1 MASVLEIVTET
12 TCTWKVTNLSNCLLR
27 ASTERCTR
35 SSTSGAP
42 ATVRLPVAGETLIWL
57 SGGGAIVSIS
67 CWISFQS
74 EVLSWTVVLC
84 SVCAAPCPPCP
95 LSAPAVWIKLPRQA
109 RARGHR
115 VQQCLKPAMMVDIKG
130 ARRGRLHFHRA
141 RQRRSVHIYRCARAA
156 HGGQGITREAHAH
169 PAFTG
174 DELTE
179 FGQRNG
185 FCTDNIEFTAER
197 RRFRLRK
204 RRWKNP
210 LLRGVLHGLRR
221 AARRAVLVPL
231 LARRIHLYKRAL
243 FNIARVLKALASSG

>member
-1 MASVLEIVTET
+1 M
-12 TCTWKVTNLSNCLLR
+12 
-27 ASTERCTR
+27 
-35 SSTSGAP
+35 
-42 ATVRLPVAGETLIWL
+42 LPVAGETLIWL

-74 EVLSWTVVLC
+74 EVLSWTVYSAAYAPRLARPVRCPSQRLGRRRLASC
-84 SVCAAPCPPCP
+84 RYETRISYPYRSQSDGPERCATRGRRSSRAGGLDQTATPG
-95 LSAPAVWIKLPRQA
+95 PRA
-109 RARGHR
+109 RA
-115 VQQCLKPAMMVDIKG
+115 P
-130 ARRGRLHFHRA
+130 
-141 RQRRSVHIYRCARAA
+141 

>member
-27 ASTERCTR
+27 ASTYRCTR

-95 LSAPAVWIKLPRQA
+95 LSEPALRTPLTGVGPYETRISYPYRSQSDGPERCATRGRRSSRAGGLDQTATPGP
-109 RARGHR
+109 RARSPR
-115 VQQCLKPAMMVDIKG
+115 PAMPQAGHDG
-130 ARRGRLHFHRA
+130 
-141 RQRRSVHIYRCARAA
+141 
-156 HGGQGITREAHAH
+156 
-169 PAFTG
+169 
-174 DELTE
+174 
-179 FGQRNG
+179 
-185 FCTDNIEFTAER
+185 
-197 RRFRLRK
+197 
-204 RRWKNP
+204 
-210 LLRGVLHGLRR
+210 
-221 AARRAVLVPL
+221 
-231 LARRIHLYKRAL
+231 
-243 FNIARVLKALASSG
+243 

>member
-27 ASTERCTR
+27 ASTYRCTR

-95 LSAPAVWIKLPRQA
+95 LSEPALRTPLTCVVPLSRPPSVPGLEYWMQGVGTEKKE
-109 RARGHR
+109 G
-115 VQQCLKPAMMVDIKG
+115 KG
-130 ARRGRLHFHRA
+130 RRGRKA
-141 RQRRSVHIYRCARAA
+141 
-156 HGGQGITREAHAH
+156 GGGEGKVGGWGITKY
-169 PAFTG
+169 F
-174 DELTE
+174 
-179 FGQRNG
+179 
-185 FCTDNIEFTAER
+185 
-197 RRFRLRK
+197 
-204 RRWKNP
+204 
-210 LLRGVLHGLRR
+210 
-221 AARRAVLVPL
+221 
-231 LARRIHLYKRAL
+231 
-243 FNIARVLKALASSG
+243 